1 MNTKLIAAAEALA
14 DKTQA
19 AENAYNALQFAQAA
33 LALVQAA
40 TSLHYAEQPT
50 QSPIPAG
57 GTD

>member
-14 DKTQA
+14 AKAQHE
-19 AENAYNALQFAQAA
+19 ENAYSALNFANAA

-40 TSLHYAEQPT
+40 TSLHYAEQPA